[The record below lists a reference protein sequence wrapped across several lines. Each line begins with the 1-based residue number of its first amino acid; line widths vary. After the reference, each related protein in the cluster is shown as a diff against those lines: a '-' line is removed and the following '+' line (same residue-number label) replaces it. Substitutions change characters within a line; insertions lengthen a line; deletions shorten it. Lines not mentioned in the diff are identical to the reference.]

1 MSTDDHR
8 DKIEQA
14 RRELNRLALEFGMS
28 DSRVLRQS
36 IKLDAL
42 INEYIDVSTDK
53 DSQLF

>member
-53 DSQLF
+53 DSQMF